1 LKSYDIIRMHDI
13 KDIAIG
19 GDVLLFLKGA
29 NDCVLYNTQIM
40 VFSFFIY
47 KDRETPTD

>member
-1 LKSYDIIRMHDI
+1 MHDI

-40 VFSFFIY
+40 VFSFLYIRIEKLQLTKSY
-47 KDRETPTD
+47 IL